1 MPRSLTPAEVARQ
14 LRVTPRTVRNW
25 IRDGRLRA
33 ERVSDRVTRI
43 PADEVDRLLGLTPST
58 RPDLSSVLWDVD
70 WEHLDETADARF
82 VIRRVLET
90 GRPDQVAW
98 LFRRYP
104 PEVIADVAERDRA
117 LPHRVAVAWGELL
130 RRRREHVA

>member
-1 MPRSLTPAEVARQ
+1 MPQSLTPAEVAHE
-14 LRVTPRTVRNW
+14 LRVTPRTIRNW

-43 PADEVDRLLGLTPST
+43 PASEVDRLLGRTPST

-70 WEHLDETADARF
+70 LEHLDDTADARF
-82 VIRRVLET
+82 IIRRVLEA
-90 GRPDQVAW
+90 GRSDQVAW

-104 PEVIADVAERDRA
+104 PEVIENVAEQDRA
-117 LPHRVAVAWGELL
+117 LPRRVAVAWRELL